1 MTVLADYRYQQHR
14 MPMPEQVRPAP
25 VPVPSEA
32 VPAMLYVPWQTDV
45 SVYDESKA
53 LEKGTLFPCL
63 NKPFAGKRCK

>member
-1 MTVLADYRYQQHR
+1 MTVLADYRYQQRR
-14 MPMPEQVRPAP
+14 MPMPEQARPAPAP
-25 VPVPSEA
+25 VPSES
-32 VPAMLYVPWQTDV
+32 VPAMLYVPRQTDV